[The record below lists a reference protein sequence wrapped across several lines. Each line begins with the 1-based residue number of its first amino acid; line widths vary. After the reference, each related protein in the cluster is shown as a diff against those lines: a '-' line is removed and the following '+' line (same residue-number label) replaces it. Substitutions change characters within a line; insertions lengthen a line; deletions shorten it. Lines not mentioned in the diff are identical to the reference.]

1 MANDVVANAGSG
13 GATFNATN
21 ITAFTALSTA
31 GVIPGAILYVGA
43 NATTQ
48 PTGVTDA
55 HPLPVTVRSSGGT
68 EITVFPVSAASLPLP
83 SGAATAANQST
94 GNSSLSSIDGKIAA
108 CNTGAVVV
116 STSAL
121 PTGAATAANQS
132 TGNSSLSSIDGKITA
147 CNTGAVVVSS
157 SALPSGAATAAKQP
171 AIGTAGSPSADVV
184 SVQGVAGGTAIP
196 VSQSGTWTV
205 GISAAQ
211 TLATV
216 TTVGTVTNLSQ
227 MGGTA
232 IAMGT
237 GVRTAGTQ
245 RVTIATDDVVP
256 ASQSGTWT
264 VILGAGTAGV
274 GKLTSNSGVTIGA
287 VELAASQTLGTVTTV
302 GTVTAVTTVSTLT
315 SLTGGGVAHDGVDSG
330 NPIKIGG
337 RAVTS
342 LATATMVGAGDR
354 TDAVY
359 DVDGAMIVR
368 LNRPGADGI
377 SERVTDTS
385 GTSTAFANFG
395 AVASTRNIVTA
406 IAVYNSSA
414 TAGFVDFRDGTGG
427 AVLWTMPLPAGGGAV
442 LSSAN
447 PLFRTSA
454 NTPLAYDVS
463 GALSTVYISISG
475 FQSKV

>member
-1 MANDVVANAGSG
+1 M
-13 GATFNATN
+13 
-21 ITAFTALSTA
+21 
-31 GVIPGAILYVGA
+31 
-43 NATTQ
+43 
-48 PTGVTDA
+48 
-55 HPLPVTVRSSGGT
+55 
-68 EITVFPVSAASLPLP
+68 
-83 SGAATAANQST
+83 
-94 GNSSLSSIDGKIAA
+94 
-108 CNTGAVVV
+108 
-116 STSAL
+116 
-121 PTGAATAANQS
+121 
-132 TGNSSLSSIDGKITA
+132 
-147 CNTGAVVVSS
+147 
-157 SALPSGAATAAKQP
+157 
-171 AIGTAGSPSADVV
+171 
-184 SVQGVAGGTAIP
+184 
-196 VSQSGTWTV
+196 
-205 GISAAQ
+205 
-211 TLATV
+211 
-216 TTVGTVTNLSQ
+216 
-227 MGGTA
+227 
-232 IAMGT
+232 
-237 GVRTAGTQ
+237 
-245 RVTIATDDVVP
+245 
-256 ASQSGTWT
+256 
-264 VILGAGTAGV
+264 GAGTAGV